1 MSTGDVYAVRVARR
15 VKNPLNSFQATLSY
29 YDPHAQLSSC
39 TGMQPSVVITE
50 DSECVDGIGG
60 ITWEGSLLLAYL
72 LQQYDLSGQTL
83 VELGGGAGLVSLALV
98 SVDQQSRTSDS
109 YNGGVHVVCT
119 DRVIDLAVQN
129 MVQQQQ
135 QQGDRTDAVSDMTTL
150 SPQSQAARERL
161 TCLPLT
167 WGCLDRAAEELH
179 ILNNINNV
187 NCTVRPDIIFGA
199 EVACLRAQQ
208 PSLVQSIIYLAGQN
222 TVVIMGFDEGP
233 QPNGVTAER
242 ELDERMCG
250 LHGYKKAVLC
260 SSSIVW
266 VKNDTESSREAYLVN
281 FKADYEEEKSPRL
294 ALTDSLLC
302 RKNVT
307 LLPE

>member
-1 MSTGDVYAVRVARR
+1 MSTGEVYAVRVARR

-109 YNGGVHVVCT
+109 YNGVHVVCT

>member
-1 MSTGDVYAVRVARR
+1 MSTGEVYAVRVARR

-29 YDPHAQLSSC
+29 YDPHAQLSAR
-39 TGMQPSVVITE
+39 TDMQPSVVITE

-109 YNGGVHVVCT
+109 YNGVHVVCT

-135 QQGDRTDAVSDMTTL
+135 QQGDRTDAVSDLTTQ
-150 SPQSQAARERL
+150 SSQSQAARKRL

-208 PSLVQSIIYLAGQN
+208 PSLVQSIIYLAGPN

-242 ELDERMCG
+242 ELDERMRG
-250 LHGYKKAVLC
+250 SHGYEKAVLC
-260 SSSIVW
+260 SSIIVW